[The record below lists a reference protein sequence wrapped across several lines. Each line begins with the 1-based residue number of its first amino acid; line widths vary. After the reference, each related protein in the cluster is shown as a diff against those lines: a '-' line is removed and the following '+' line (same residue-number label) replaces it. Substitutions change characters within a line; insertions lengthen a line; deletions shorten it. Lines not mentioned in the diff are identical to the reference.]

1 MDFSGGLLYRQVF
14 RRYETLPMSHALLGI
29 PCIILLAWLSSSNRR
44 RFPLR
49 LVLTGLFA
57 QLLLAAL
64 FLKVP
69 LLQDAL
75 LLVNR
80 LVLTLEAATGQG
92 TAMVFGFLGG
102 APAPFEITGPQHS
115 FVLAFR
121 ALPIVIVFAA
131 LSALLW
137 HWRIIPIGI
146 AALARLLRHSMGL
159 SGAVSMGGASSIFVG
174 MVESPLLIKPHLQ
187 TMSNSELFMLM
198 SCGMATVA
206 GTVMGLYAGILA
218 SAMPSALS
226 HILVASLI
234 SAPAAIMLAAV
245 MLPPEGSTYVEPV
258 NMQSPYSSS
267 MDALVSGTGEGLRLL
282 ANIIGMLIVFV
293 ALVYLADRLLGLIP
307 SGAAPLSLV
316 GVFGQVLAPLAW
328 LTGIPWDEAN
338 TAGELLATKVF
349 INELV
354 AYLQLAALEPN
365 VLSEH
370 SRLIMTYAL
379 CGFANFGSLGIM
391 IGGLTAMCPGR
402 TADILRLAPRAIWS
416 GLLATCMTGCIVGLI
431 L

>member
-1 MDFSGGLLYRQVF
+1 MPQALFGL
-14 RRYETLPMSHALLGI
+14 PA
-29 PCIILLAWLSSSNRR
+29 IILLAWLCSSNRR
-44 RFPLR
+44 RFPLK
-49 LVLTGLFA
+49 LVLTGVLA

-80 LVLTLEAATGQG
+80 LMMTLEAATAEG

-102 APAPFEITGPQHS
+102 APAPFEITGPEHS

-137 HWRIIPIGI
+137 HWRIIPVTI
-146 AALARLLRHSMGL
+146 AALARLLQHSMGL
-159 SGAVSMGGASSIFVG
+159 SGAVSMGGASSVFIG
-174 MVESPLLIKPHLQ
+174 MVESPLLIRPHLR
-187 TMSNSELFMLM
+187 TLSNSELFMLM

-218 SAMPSALS
+218 STVPTALS

-234 SAPAAIMLAAV
+234 SAPAAILLAAV
-245 MLPPEGSTYVEPV
+245 MVPPEPGTSTAPV
-258 NMQSPYSSS
+258 NMQSPYNSG

-282 ANIIGMLIVFV
+282 ASIIGMLIVFV
-293 ALVYLADRLLGLIP
+293 ALVYLADRMLGLLP
-307 SGAAPLSLV
+307 LAAEPLTLV
-316 GVFGQVLAPLAW
+316 GTAGKLLAPLAW
-328 LTGIPWDEAN
+328 LTGIPWAEAN

-354 AYLQLAALEPN
+354 AYLQLAALEPTQ
-365 VLSEH
+365 LSDH

-391 IGGLTAMCPGR
+391 IGGLTAMCPER
-402 TADILRLAPRAIWS
+402 RVDILRLAPRAVWS
-416 GLLATCMTGCIVGLI
+416 GLLATCMTGCIVGL
-431 L
+431 LL

>member
-1 MDFSGGLLYRQVF
+1 
-14 RRYETLPMSHALLGI
+14 MSQALLGLPLI
-29 PCIILLAWLSSSNRR
+29 VLLAWLTSSNRR

-49 LVLTGLFA
+49 LVIAGLLA
-57 QLLLAAL
+57 QLLLASL
-64 FLKVP
+64 LLKVP
-69 LLQDAL
+69 ALQNAL
-75 LLVNR
+75 MLINQ
-80 LVLTLEAATGQG
+80 LVLMLEAATQQG

-102 APAPFEITGPQHS
+102 GPSPFQITEPQQS

-137 HWRIIPIGI
+137 HWRIIPLII
-146 AALARLLRHSMGL
+146 SVLARLLQKSLGL
-159 SGAVSMGGASSIFVG
+159 SGAISIGGASSVFVG
-174 MVESPLLIKPHLQ
+174 MVESPLLIKPHLR

-206 GTVMGLYAGILA
+206 GTVLGLYAGILGSTIPA
-218 SAMPSALS
+218 ALS

-234 SAPAAIMLAAV
+234 SAPAAILLAAV
-245 MLPPEGSTYVEPV
+245 MVPPDRTTPAPSVSLT
-258 NMQSPYSSS
+258 SPYGGS
-267 MDALVSGTGEGLRLL
+267 MDALVRGTGEGLRLL

-293 ALVYLADRLLGLIP
+293 ALVYLADRALSVVP
-307 SGAAPLSLV
+307 VSGEPLTLV
-316 GVFGQVLAPLAW
+316 GVFGQILAPLAW
-328 LTGIPWDEAN
+328 LTGIPWHEAR

-354 AYLQLAALEPN
+354 ALLDLAALEPGD
-365 VLSEH
+365 LSAR

-391 IGGLTAMCPGR
+391 IGGLTAMCPER
-402 TADILRLAPRAIWS
+402 TADILRLAPRSIWS
-416 GLLATCMTGCIVGLI
+416 GLLATCMTACFVALI

>member
-1 MDFSGGLLYRQVF
+1 
-14 RRYETLPMSHALLGI
+14 MSQALLGL
-29 PCIILLAWLSSSNRR
+29 PCIILLAWLTSSNRR
-44 RFPLR
+44 GFPLR
-49 LVLTGLFA
+49 LVVSGLLA
-57 QLLLAAL
+57 QLLLATL
-64 FLKVP
+64 FLRLP

-75 LLVNR
+75 LLVNQV
-80 LVLTLEAATGQG
+80 VLTLEAATRQG
-92 TAMVFGFLGG
+92 TSMVFGFLGG
-102 APAPFEITGPQHS
+102 GPSPFEVTAVQHS
-115 FVLAFR
+115 FILAFR

-131 LSALLW
+131 ISALLW
-137 HWRIIPIGI
+137 HWRVIPLVIS
-146 AALARLLRHSMGL
+146 ALARLLEKSMGL

-174 MVESPLLIKPHLQ
+174 MVETPLLIKPHLRS
-187 TMSNSELFMLM
+187 MSNSELFMVM

-206 GTVMGLYAGILA
+206 GTMLGLYAGILA
-218 SAMPSALS
+218 SSIPTALS

-245 MLPPEGSTYVEPV
+245 MLPPDRETHLTPV
-258 NMQSPYSSS
+258 NMESPYSGS

-293 ALVYLADRLLGLIP
+293 ALVYLADRVIGLIP
-307 SGAAPLSLV
+307 TGADPLTLT

-328 LTGIPWDEAN
+328 LTGIPWSEAH

-354 AYLQLAALEPN
+354 AYLNMAGLDANAL
-365 VLSEH
+365 SDH
-370 SRLIMTYAL
+370 SRLIMTYSL

-391 IGGLTAMCPGR
+391 IGGMTAMCPER
-402 TADILRLAPRAIWS
+402 SADILRLAPRSIWS
-416 GLLATCMTGCIVGLI
+416 GLLATCMTGSIVGLI

>member
-1 MDFSGGLLYRQVF
+1 
-14 RRYETLPMSHALLGI
+14 MSQALLGLPLI
-29 PCIILLAWLSSSNRR
+29 VLLAWLTSSNRR

-49 LVLTGLFA
+49 LVIAGLLA
-57 QLLLAAL
+57 QLLLASL
-64 FLKVP
+64 LLKVP
-69 LLQDAL
+69 VLQNAL
-75 LLVNR
+75 MLINQM
-80 LVLTLEAATGQG
+80 VLMLEAATQQG

-102 APAPFEITGPQHS
+102 GPSPFQITGPQHS

-137 HWRIIPIGI
+137 HWRIIPLII
-146 AALARLLRHSMGL
+146 SVLARLLQKSMGL
-159 SGAVSMGGASSIFVG
+159 SGAISVGGASSVFVG
-174 MVESPLLIKPHLQ
+174 MVESPLLIKPHLR

-206 GTVMGLYAGILA
+206 GTVLGLYAGILG
-218 SAMPSALS
+218 STIPTALS

-234 SAPAAIMLAAV
+234 SAPAAILLAAV
-245 MLPPEGSTYVEPV
+245 MLPPDRNTPV
-258 NMQSPYSSS
+258 PSVSLTSPYGGS
-267 MDALVSGTGEGLRLL
+267 MDALVKGTGEGLRLL

-293 ALVYLADRLLGLIP
+293 ALVYLTDRVLGVVP
-307 SGAAPLSLV
+307 VSGEPLTLV

-328 LTGIPWDEAN
+328 LTGIPWHEAT

-354 AYLQLAALEPN
+354 ALLDLAALEPGE
-365 VLSEH
+365 LSER
-370 SRLIMTYAL
+370 SRLIMTYSL

-391 IGGLTAMCPGR
+391 IGGLTAMCPER
-402 TADILRLAPRAIWS
+402 TSDILRLAPRSIWS
-416 GLLATCMTGCIVGLI
+416 GLLATCMTACFVALI

>member
-1 MDFSGGLLYRQVF
+1 
-14 RRYETLPMSHALLGI
+14 MSQALLGL
-29 PCIILLAWLSSSNRR
+29 PCIILLAWLTSSNRR
-44 RFPLR
+44 GFPLR
-49 LVLTGLFA
+49 LVVSGLLA
-57 QLLLAAL
+57 QLLLATM
-64 FLKVP
+64 FLRLP

-75 LLVNR
+75 LLVNQV
-80 LVLTLEAATGQG
+80 VLTLEAATRQG
-92 TAMVFGFLGG
+92 TSMVFGFLGG
-102 APAPFEITGPQHS
+102 GPSPFEVTAVQHS
-115 FVLAFR
+115 FILAFR

-131 LSALLW
+131 ISALLW
-137 HWRIIPIGI
+137 HWRVIPLVIS
-146 AALARLLRHSMGL
+146 ALARLLEKSMGL

-174 MVESPLLIKPHLQ
+174 MVETPLLIKPHLRS
-187 TMSNSELFMLM
+187 MSNSELFMVM

-206 GTVMGLYAGILA
+206 GTMLGLYAGILA
-218 SAMPSALS
+218 SSIPTALS

-245 MLPPEGSTYVEPV
+245 MLPPDRETHLTPV
-258 NMQSPYSSS
+258 NMESPYSGS

-293 ALVYLADRLLGLIP
+293 ALVYLADRVIGLIP
-307 SGAAPLSLV
+307 TGADPLTLT

-328 LTGIPWDEAN
+328 LTGIPWSEAH

-354 AYLQLAALEPN
+354 AYLNMAGLDANAL
-365 VLSEH
+365 SDH
-370 SRLIMTYAL
+370 SRLIMTYSL

-391 IGGLTAMCPGR
+391 IGGMTAMCPER
-402 TADILRLAPRAIWS
+402 SADILRLAPRSIWS
-416 GLLATCMTGCIVGLI
+416 GLLATCMTGSIVGLI

>member
-1 MDFSGGLLYRQVF
+1 
-14 RRYETLPMSHALLGI
+14 MSQALLGL
-29 PCIILLAWLSSSNRR
+29 PGIILLAWLTSSDRR
-44 RFPLR
+44 RFPVR
-49 LVLTGLFA
+49 LVITGLLA

-64 FLKVP
+64 FLKVA

-75 LLVNR
+75 LVVNQ
-80 LVLTLEAATGQG
+80 LMLTLEAATQEG

-102 APAPFEITGPQHS
+102 APPPYEITGPQHS

-137 HWRIIPIGI
+137 HWRVIPIAI
-146 AALARLLRHSMGL
+146 SALARLLGKTMGL
-159 SGAVSMGGASSIFVG
+159 SGAISMGGASSIFVG
-174 MVESPLLIKPHLQ
+174 MVESPLLIKPHLR

-218 SAMPSALS
+218 STIPTALS
-226 HILVASLI
+226 HILVASLV

-245 MLPPEGSTYVEPV
+245 MLPPESGAKALAV
-258 NMQSPYSSS
+258 NMQSPYSGS

-293 ALVYLADRLLGLIP
+293 ALVYLADQVLGLIP
-307 SGAAPLSLV
+307 TGTEPLTLIS
-316 GVFGQVLAPLAW
+316 VFGQVLAPLAW
-328 LTGIPWDEAN
+328 LTGIPWGEAHA
-338 TAGELLATKVF
+338 AGELLATKVF

-354 AYLQLAALEPN
+354 AYLQLAALEPD

-391 IGGLTAMCPGR
+391 IGGLTAMCPER
-402 TADILRLAPRAIWS
+402 TADILRLAPRSIWA
-416 GLLATCMTGCIVGLI
+416 GLLATCMTGCMVGLI

>member
-1 MDFSGGLLYRQVF
+1 MPQ
-14 RRYETLPMSHALLGI
+14 ALLGL
-29 PCIILLAWLSSSNRR
+29 PCIILLAWLTSSNRR

-49 LVLTGLFA
+49 LVVTGLLA
-57 QLLLAAL
+57 QWLMAAL

-75 LLVNR
+75 MLVNQ
-80 LVLTLEAATGQG
+80 LVLALEAATQQG
-92 TAMVFGFLGG
+92 TAMVFGYLGG
-102 APAPFEITGPQHS
+102 APSPFEITGPQHS

-137 HWRIIPIGI
+137 HWRLIPLVIS
-146 AALARLLRHSMGL
+146 ALARLLGKSMGL
-159 SGAVSMGGASSIFVG
+159 SGAVSMGGASSVFVG

-218 SAMPSALS
+218 DTMPSALS
-226 HILVASLI
+226 HILIASLI

-245 MLPPEGSTYVEPV
+245 MLPPEDGAETIAPL
-258 NMQSPYSSS
+258 NMQSPYSGS

-282 ANIIGMLIVFV
+282 GNIIGMLIVFV
-293 ALVYLADRLLGLIP
+293 ALMYLADRVLGLLP
-307 SGAAPLSLV
+307 SAAEPLTLV
-316 GVFGQVLAPLAW
+316 GVFGQLLAPLAW
-328 LTGIPWDEAN
+328 LTGIPWGEAHV
-338 TAGELLATKVF
+338 AGELLATKVF

-354 AYLQLAALEPN
+354 AYLQLAALEPK

-391 IGGLTAMCPGR
+391 IGGMTAMCPGR
-402 TADILRLAPRAIWS
+402 RSDILRLAPRSIWS
-416 GLLATCMTGCIVGLI
+416 GLLATCMTGAIVGLI

>member
-1 MDFSGGLLYRQVF
+1 MLQ
-14 RRYETLPMSHALLGI
+14 ALLGL
-29 PCIILLAWLSSSNRR
+29 PCIILLAWLSSSNRG

-49 LVLTGLFA
+49 LVLTGLLA

-80 LVLTLEAATGQG
+80 LVLMLEAATGQG

-102 APAPFEITGPQHS
+102 APAPFEITGPQHT
-115 FVLAFR
+115 FILAFR

-137 HWRIIPIGI
+137 HWRVIPIAI
-146 AALARLLRHSMGL
+146 SALARLLQHSMGL
-159 SGAVSMGGASSIFVG
+159 SGAISMGSASSVFVG
-174 MVESPLLIKPHLQ
+174 MVESPLLIKPHLK

-218 SAMPSALS
+218 SSMPSALS

-245 MLPPEGSTYVEPV
+245 MLPPEGGAHAEPLD
-258 NMQSPYSSS
+258 MRSPYTGS
-267 MDALVSGTGEGLRLL
+267 MDALVTGTGEGLRLL

-293 ALVYLADRLLGLIP
+293 ALVYLADRLLGLVP
-307 SGAAPLSLV
+307 SGSTPFTLV

-328 LTGIPWDEAN
+328 LTGIPWSEAQA
-338 TAGELLATKVF
+338 AGELLATKVF

-354 AYLQLAALEPN
+354 AYLQLAALEPK

-391 IGGLTAMCPGR
+391 IGGLTAMCPER
-402 TADILRLAPRAIWS
+402 TVDILRLAPRSIWS
-416 GLLATCMTGCIVGLI
+416 GLLATCMTGAIVGLI
-431 L
+431 Q

>member
-1 MDFSGGLLYRQVF
+1 
-14 RRYETLPMSHALLGI
+14 MSQALLGLPLI
-29 PCIILLAWLSSSNRR
+29 VLLAWLTSSNRR

-49 LVLTGLFA
+49 LVIAGLLA
-57 QLLLAAL
+57 QLLLASL
-64 FLKVP
+64 LLKVP
-69 LLQDAL
+69 ALQNAL
-75 LLVNR
+75 ILINQM
-80 LVLTLEAATGQG
+80 VLMLEAATQQG

-102 APAPFEITGPQHS
+102 GPSPFQITGPQHS

-137 HWRIIPIGI
+137 HWRIIPLII
-146 AALARLLRHSMGL
+146 SVLARLLQKSMGL
-159 SGAVSMGGASSIFVG
+159 SGAISVGGASSVFVG
-174 MVESPLLIKPHLQ
+174 MVESPLLIKPHLR

-206 GTVMGLYAGILA
+206 GTVLGLYAGILG
-218 SAMPSALS
+218 STIPTALS

-234 SAPAAIMLAAV
+234 SAPAAILLAAV
-245 MLPPEGSTYVEPV
+245 MLPPDRNTPV
-258 NMQSPYSSS
+258 PSVSLTSPYGGS
-267 MDALVSGTGEGLRLL
+267 MDALVKGTGEGLRLL

-293 ALVYLADRLLGLIP
+293 ALVYLTDRVLGVVP
-307 SGAAPLSLV
+307 VSGEPLTLV

-328 LTGIPWDEAN
+328 LTGIPWHEAT

-354 AYLQLAALEPN
+354 ALLDLAALEPGE
-365 VLSEH
+365 LSER
-370 SRLIMTYAL
+370 SRLIMTYSL

-391 IGGLTAMCPGR
+391 IGGLTAMCPER
-402 TADILRLAPRAIWS
+402 TSDILRLAPRSIWS
-416 GLLATCMTGCIVGLI
+416 GLLATCMTACFVALI

>member
-1 MDFSGGLLYRQVF
+1 
-14 RRYETLPMSHALLGI
+14 MSQALLGL
-29 PCIILLAWLSSSNRR
+29 PCIILLAWLTSSNRR
-44 RFPLR
+44 RFPTR
-49 LVLTGLFA
+49 LVVTGLLA

-64 FLKVP
+64 FLKVAP
-69 LLQDAL
+69 LQDAL
-75 LLVNR
+75 LMVNK
-80 LVLTLEAATGQG
+80 LMLTLEAATQQG

-102 APAPFEITGPQHS
+102 APSPFEVTGPQHS

-137 HWRIIPIGI
+137 HWRVIPTAIS
-146 AALARLLRHSMGL
+146 ALSRLLAKTMGL
-159 SGAVSMGGASSIFVG
+159 SGAISMGATSSIFIG
-174 MVESPLLIKPHLQ
+174 MVEAPLLIKPHLRS
-187 TMSNSELFMLM
+187 MSNSELLMLM

-218 SAMPSALS
+218 ATVPAALS

-234 SAPAAIMLAAV
+234 SAPAALMLAAV
-245 MLPPEGSTYVEPV
+245 MLPPEGDANLVTVT
-258 NMQSPYSSS
+258 MQSPYSSS

-293 ALVYLADRLLGLIP
+293 ALVYLVDQGLALIP
-307 SGAAPLSLV
+307 TVTEPLTLV
-316 GVFGQVLAPLAW
+316 GLFGQVLAPLAW
-328 LTGIPWDEAN
+328 LTGIPWNEAHI
-338 TAGELLATKVF
+338 AGELLATKVF

-354 AYLQLAALEPN
+354 AYLELAALEPG

-391 IGGLTAMCPGR
+391 IGGLTAMCPER
-402 TADILRLAPRAIWS
+402 SADILRLAPRSVWA
-416 GLLATCMTGCIVGLI
+416 GLLATCMTGCLAGLI